1 MKRLISL
8 LTILG
13 AAGLPLT
20 AAAFDYG
27 PDQQRFLAA
36 ETRAPSLPDTRGDSS
51 SFADTISHPARAAD
65 DEAPVEPN
73 PESEKRPVPHP
84 ASARRNTVPPP
95 ATPGPGA
102 GSPPRP
108 PSALSWQSLL
118 PGSIQ

>member
-51 SFADTISHPARAAD
+51 SFSDTLSHPARAAD

-73 PESEKRPVPHP
+73 PESGKRAVPHP
-84 ASARRNTVPPP
+84 ASARRNTVPPV
-95 ATPGPGA
+95 APGPGT
-102 GSPPRP
+102 GSPQRP